1 MTATTPAAVT
11 VSGPDFIALQ
21 VRDVEAAAAFFE
33 TLLGLR
39 RAPASPPG
47 AVVFTTEPIAFAV
60 REPLPGVDLDSVQR
74 PGLGVALWFKTSD
87 AEALHDRLRAAGT
100 AIVKAPEKGPFGTM
114 FTFLGP
120 EGYALTAHGG

>member
-1 MTATTPAAVT
+1 MTTT
-11 VSGPDFIALQ
+11 VSVAGPDFIALQ
-21 VRDVEAAAAFFE
+21 VRDVDTAAAFFE
-33 TLLGLR
+33 TQLGLR

-87 AEALHDRLRAAGT
+87 ADALHDRLQAAGT
-100 AIVKAPEKGPFGTM
+100 PIVREPEDGPFGRM

-120 EGYALTAHGG
+120 EGYAITAHGN